1 MSNKLPALEGDKV
14 RRALQRAGFSV
25 IRTRGSAHFMEHPD
39 GRRTTVHIH
48 RGQTI
53 KRGTL
58 AAILDDV
65 GMSADQLRDLL

>member
-1 MSNKLPALEGDKV
+1 MSTKLPAIEGEKL
-14 RRALQRAGFSV
+14 RRALQRVGFVV

-48 RGQTI
+48 SGQTI

-65 GMSADQLRDLL
+65 DMTADQLREVL